1 MNLIHI
7 HMPNKDY
14 KNALICA
21 IMPSKQIGRTKDVS
35 TVERRPLLDGRHM
48 IMILAPKAEKA
59 TFAEKKARKAN
70 EAAGEKAPEAQE

>member
-1 MNLIHI
+1 M
-7 HMPNKDY
+7 
-14 KNALICA
+14 
-21 IMPSKQIGRTKDVS
+21 S

>member
-1 MNLIHI
+1 MKV
-7 HMPNKDY
+7 MQDF
-14 KNALICA
+14 AE
-21 IMPSKQIGRTKDVS
+21 RTKDVS